1 MSRFHPSLGGR
12 ISLPGTDKE
21 KTMIPSI
28 NPTESP
34 PFHKLDEYTFQKL
47 CCELHGRQPGI
58 ATCDVYGTRGQR
70 QRGIDLLAHRRG
82 SMEKEVGQCKCYEDF
97 PPAEIRKAS
106 EEFLEHVRYWQQQQ
120 VKRFILFVACDLDRT
135 QQQDEICKQKKY
147 LAKYSIE
154 YEAWSARTLR
164 VKLAPHRDI
173 VERHIPTS
181 YWVENICGTE
191 LHSSLVPT
199 GEPAE
204 TQSILRTMAFVG
216 SQVERLASGL
226 SRGIAEKLEEIR
238 ESYREGRVRE
248 AYTHLQKLR
257 KEGHWDILEQSLRGR
272 ILRTLA
278 AYVLN
283 IERDVSKAR
292 ALADEARSI
301 DPTTD
306 DTILRTLLKY
316 HIEGAQSA
324 LLEIGVANSLDVV
337 NLKIALLLDLS
348 RVNGILTMI
357 ERFPEGLNPNAET
370 RRLHALALL
379 LKGNLPSAQ
388 TQIQAAL
395 NERGK
400 WESVRTASAIIN
412 YFSALSPVALPNRM
426 VPWPEPVDWAFIKRD
441 NQSLERLRNAKAE
454 FERLALH
461 PDREDE
467 SRQLFEVWY
476 LACMA
481 NDPDRQ
487 IEAQEFCRSILGKDP
502 TNSRALAW
510 ALVRDYEV
518 DLSAIEKAMEKF
530 LGVDEDGLS

>member
-1 MSRFHPSLGGR
+1 
-12 ISLPGTDKE
+12 
-21 KTMIPSI
+21 
-28 NPTESP
+28 
-34 PFHKLDEYTFQKL
+34 
-47 CCELHGRQPGI
+47 
-58 ATCDVYGTRGQR
+58 VYGTRGQR

-82 SMEKEVGQCKCYEDF
+82 SVEKEVGQCKCYNNFQAVD
-97 PPAEIRKAS
+97 IRKAS
-106 EEFLEHVRYWQQQQ
+106 AEFLKHLEYWQQQQ

-135 QQQDEICKQKKY
+135 QQHDEIFTQKQY
-147 LAKYSIE
+147 FAKYSIE
-154 YEAWSARTLR
+154 YEAWSASTLR
-164 VKLAPHRDI
+164 VKLTPHRDI
-173 VERHIPTS
+173 VERYIPTS
-181 YWVENICGTE
+181 YWVENICGPE

-248 AYTHLQKLR
+248 ACAHLQKLR
-257 KEGHWDILEQSLRGR
+257 KEEYWDILEQSLRGR
-272 ILRTLA
+272 MLRTLA

-283 IERDVSKAR
+283 IERDVTKAR
-292 ALADEARSI
+292 VLADEARSI
-301 DPTTD
+301 DPTAD

-316 HIEGAQSA
+316 HIEGAESA
-324 LLEIGVANSLDVV
+324 LVEIGVANSLDVF

-348 RVNGILTMI
+348 RADGILAMI

-379 LKGNLPSAQ
+379 LKGSLPSAQ

-426 VPWPEPVDWAFIKRD
+426 VPWPEPIDWAFIKRD
-441 NQSLERLRNAKAE
+441 NQSLERLRKAKAE
-454 FERLALH
+454 FEGLALQ
-461 PDREDE
+461 PYRDDE
-467 SRQLFEVWY
+467 SRQLFEVWC
-476 LACMA
+476 LACLA
-481 NDPDRQ
+481 NDPDQ
-487 IEAQEFCRSILGKDP
+487 QVEAQEFCRSILGKDP

-510 ALVRDYEV
+510 ALARDYEI
-518 DLSAIEKAMEKF
+518 DLSSIERAMEKF